1 MHKPKRVHYERSK
14 VILNEIDDVW
24 GADLVEMQKYA
35 KVNNGYRYLLTV
47 IDCFSKYAW
56 AIPLKDKKGK
66 TVVDAFKHIVIISK
80 RIPKHLWVDEGKEF
94 YNSLMTA
101 WLNEHNIKRYSTHGA
116 HKSAICERF
125 NRTLKTKM
133 WRAFTA
139 NENTVWVNGL
149 LDDLMSQYNNKDVHR
164 TIRMT
169 PANAS
174 LPSNTSVIA
183 QRLHVEKGGRG
194 KFHVGDKVRISLAKN
209 VFDKGYEANW
219 TEEIYIVES
228 VKNTMPVSYTLK
240 DLQGEPIIGRFY
252 EEELQKTNQKTFRI
266 EKVIGRKTNKD
277 GTKMIRVKWRGYA
290 NKFNQWIPADN
301 INNPSM

>member
-1 MHKPKRVHYERSK
+1 
-14 VILNEIDDVW
+14 
-24 GADLVEMQKYA
+24 
-35 KVNNGYRYLLTV
+35 
-47 IDCFSKYAW
+47 
-56 AIPLKDKKGK
+56 
-66 TVVDAFKHIVIISK
+66 
-80 RIPKHLWVDEGKEF
+80 
-94 YNSLMTA
+94 
-101 WLNEHNIKRYSTHGA
+101 
-116 HKSAICERF
+116 
-125 NRTLKTKM
+125 M

-174 LPSNTSVIA
+174 LPSSTSVIA

-228 VKNTMPVSYTLK
+228 VKNTMPVSYKLK
-240 DLQGEPIIGRFY
+240 DLMGEPIIGRFY